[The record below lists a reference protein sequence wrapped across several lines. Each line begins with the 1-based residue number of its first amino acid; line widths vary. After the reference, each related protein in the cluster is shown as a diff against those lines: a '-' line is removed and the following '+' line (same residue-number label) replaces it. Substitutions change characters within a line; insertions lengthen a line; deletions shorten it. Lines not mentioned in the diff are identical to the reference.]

1 MTLLHPDP
9 VEWTP
14 DPLIPWRPILLIYQ
28 SQVVGLGVVSQID
41 FSNERQ
47 LVE

>member
-9 VEWTP
+9 IAWTP
-14 DPLIPWRPILLIYQ
+14 DPLTPWRPILLIYQ
-28 SQVVGLGVVSQID
+28 SQVVGLRVLSQND
-41 FSNERQ
+41 FSHERQ